1 MQLLTAAELQLAR
14 ARTEADPNRRGA
26 QLDELKETLKK
37 VEDSLRRLLTNVS
50 SKATDLPLGFDEAV
64 RTRLESFRTHTGIEA
79 DVDLRLPNYLPDT
92 VAALVFKNISEAL
105 TNVEKHAH
113 ATRVSVSAH
122 AADGGIR
129 VVIADDGKGFVVA
142 ETMYVPGHLGLVA
155 IRERSQ
161 LAGGR
166 CRIESE
172 PGAGARVEF
181 WIPLSQ

>member
-1 MQLLTAAELQLAR
+1 
-14 ARTEADPNRRGA
+14 
-26 QLDELKETLKK
+26 
-37 VEDSLRRLLTNVS
+37 
-50 SKATDLPLGFDEAV
+50 
-64 RTRLESFRTHTGIEA
+64 
-79 DVDLRLPNYLPDT
+79 

-122 AADGGIR
+122 TADSGIR

-142 ETMYVPGHLGLVA
+142 ETMYVPGHMGLVA

-181 WIPLSQ
+181 WVPLSQ